1 MDHKIVIKNVNILDL
16 RKTTK
21 ETFDT
26 IGFIK
31 NANLILVSPETADY
45 MPGIHAKN
53 INTVAEI
60 PPNVEIQ
67 TCMSHVTIDA
77 NYLSG
82 FPSPRFLLVMGK
94 VIVEPDVTQE
104 LLNTKLAGLVAMG
117 RVICPE
123 ALAGTIQSKAKLMMG
138 GTITYPSGSVLVA
151 NSLTLDDD
159 YLNTLDD
166 GTHLVAT
173 GSLRII
179 DHVSTELI
187 EKKIH
192 VLHAY
197 GNILCRQ
204 EHALAI
210 KAKLAKTK
218 GMTVI
223 PAGHRLIEGSLP
235 LDTLTLQTLENEK
248 MFCMGDVIIDA
259 NVDSQALD
267 AAISKLGTLG
277 AILCPV
283 ALKDVLK
290 AKCDMLDNRVVLYEG
305 TLWYVDDAR
314 QLLADQFD
322 YIDGLMTL
330 VIRDELTIGPDVS
343 PETILKRIHK
353 IHNLGDI
360 VCQPEQQAAIEARL
374 GIREGDISTPCEPE
388 TEKMDEGPYIGNANV
403 LVL

>member
-1 MDHKIVIKNVNILDL
+1 MDQNIVIKNVNILDL

-26 IGFIK
+26 IGFIR

-45 MPGIHAKN
+45 LPGIHAKN

-60 PPNVEIQ
+60 PPNIEIQ

-82 FPSPRFLLVMGK
+82 FASPRFLLVMGK

-104 LLNTKLAGLVAMG
+104 LLDAKLAGLVVMG
-117 RVICPE
+117 KVICPE
-123 ALAGTIQSKAKLMMG
+123 ALAGTLQSKAKLMMG
-138 GTITYPSGSVLVA
+138 GTMTYPSGSVLVA

-159 YLNTLDD
+159 YLHTLDD

-197 GNILCRQ
+197 GNVLCRQ
-204 EHALAI
+204 EHALVI

-218 GMTVI
+218 SMIVI
-223 PAGHRLIEGSLP
+223 PAGHRLIEGSLQ
-235 LDTLTLQTLENEK
+235 LDALTLQTLENEK
-248 MFCMGDVIIDA
+248 LFCMGDVVINTD
-259 NVDSQALD
+259 VDSQAMD
-267 AAISKLGTLG
+267 NAISKLGTLG
-277 AILCPV
+277 IILCPV
-283 ALKDVLK
+283 DLKDVLK
-290 AKCDMLDNRVVLYEG
+290 AKCDMLDNRVILYEG
-305 TLWYVDDAR
+305 TLWYVDDTR
-314 QLLADQFD
+314 QLVADQFD

-330 VIRDELTIGPDVS
+330 VIRDELTIAADVS
-343 PETILKRIHK
+343 PESILKRIHK

-360 VCQPEQQAAIEARL
+360 ACLPEHVPAIEARL
-374 GIREGDISTPCEPE
+374 GIREGDINTPSEPE
-388 TEKMDEGPYIGNANV
+388 AEKGDEGPYIGNANV